1 MLFKKTSVHFGPA
14 PKRGFTRD
22 FRQEISDLERNWYQV
37 EENPLLLHCLM
48 KNIRTYALIAAT
60 LFAVSFPSAKAA
72 AQTQQKSGGYME
84 YIIEGKDTIYIDMIR
99 ASKVFDRQ
107 KKKKGRE
114 WRKYYRL
121 VYNFNKVY
129 PFALEAK
136 RLVAQVDSTVDADNL
151 KLLKKE
157 KYIKT
162 VQDNLFKAYESTARS
177 MSINQG
183 ALMMKLIDRE
193 CGITPYELIK
203 DYRNGFAA
211 TFWQG
216 VAKLFGSDM
225 KKHYDPKGE
234 DAATEELVK
243 YWQDGD
249 FEAFYYSIFWEYPEK
264 TELHKDVAASK
275 TKKK

>member
-1 MLFKKTSVHFGPA
+1 MHT
-14 PKRGFTRD
+14 
-22 FRQEISDLERNWYQV
+22 E
-37 EENPLLLHCLM
+37 M
-48 KNIRTYALIAAT
+48 KNIRTYMLVLATILAVTLPAAE
-60 LFAVSFPSAKAA
+60 AA
-72 AQTQQKSGGYME
+72 AQTQSQKGGYME
-84 YIIEGKDTIYIDMIR
+84 YIVEGKDTIFVDMIR
-99 ASKVFDRQ
+99 AAKIFEKQ
-107 KKKKGRE
+107 KRKKGRE

-136 RLVAQVDSTVDADNL
+136 RLTAQVDSTVDAENM
-151 KLLKKE
+151 KFLKKE
-157 KYIKT
+157 RYIKT
-162 VQDNLFKAYESTARS
+162 VQDNLFKAYENTARN
-177 MSINQG
+177 MSISQG

-211 TFWQG
+211 GFWQG
-216 VAKLFGSDM
+216 VAKMFGTDM

-243 YWQDGD
+243 FWEDGD
-249 FEAFYYSIFWEYPEK
+249 FDSFYYSIFWEYPEK
-264 TELHKDVAASK
+264 VVLKRDVAASK